1 MTCARFDENEAE
13 NSVTA
18 YALSIAFIAKSLL
31 QFEGISLDS
40 NPLCFD
46 EVFTGRSPHI

>member
-13 NSVTA
+13 NSATA

-46 EVFTGRSPHI
+46 EVFTWRLPHI